1 MTARL
6 AFALPGQWLAID
18 PRDDAASAER
28 VDAAV
33 RDIVGSADDAA
44 LTRRRLRERLTAVV
58 DAGRASGAHGV
69 FLCLE
74 VAPGVR
80 LPVTLTV
87 HAPSGMT
94 MTPAVGTSADAVLTT
109 LDRSLRAVGAAGADT
124 ATRVPAP
131 GGGALRLHRLVEEP
145 DAADTPIRRLE
156 ADYWYPVPGAK
167 RVVLASFATPLG
179 HLHDRMLHLFDSIAA
194 TASFAPGV

>member
-1 MTARL
+1 MPARL
-6 AFALPGQWLAID
+6 SFTLPGEWLAID
-18 PRDDAASAER
+18 PRDEAAAADR

-44 LTRRRLRERLTAVV
+44 LTRRRLRERLTVV
-58 DAGRASGAHGV
+58 VGAARTAGAHGV

-80 LPVTLTV
+80 LPATLTV
-87 HAPSGMT
+87 HAPSGMSL
-94 MTPAVGTSADAVLTT
+94 TPSIGTSADAVLGT
-109 LDRSLRAVGAAGADT
+109 LDRSLRAVCAAGADT
-124 ATRVPAP
+124 ATKVSAS
-131 GGGALRLHRLVEEP
+131 GGGALRLHRVVEDP
-145 DAADTPIRRLE
+145 DAADESVRRLE

-179 HLHDRMLHLFDSIAA
+179 HLHDPMLHLFDSVAA
-194 TASFAPGV
+194 TASFASGV